1 MNARDSRQMREV
13 CYGQDSCG
21 TVTVTS
27 PPQISSTATKN
38 IHYLILDQPDFVKC
52 DLVSAHPG
60 DLEIML
66 RGPGNPQTATQFDI
80 SALPAPYNNSL
91 VYSAGGQNKQSFYI
105 YTGEKSTINQGATT
119 RWYIDVSFNATGGG
133 VAGDLPVTYGITCT
147 SGNGTT
153 VPWFLTT
160 GTANP

>member
-1 MNARDSRQMREV
+1 
-13 CYGQDSCG
+13 
-21 TVTVTS
+21 
-27 PPQISSTATKN
+27 
-38 IHYLILDQPDFVKC
+38 
-52 DLVSAHPG
+52 
-60 DLEIML
+60 ML

-80 SALPAPYNNSL
+80 SALPAPYNNPL